1 MCVRLTRRLRW
12 TEVGCNLP
20 VSELSDFAC
29 SRRFVGYF
37 YRKGKGLTVPFEN
50 RILSLLQNS
59 SLVNISVES
68 WWHAIGKRRGLQRT
82 PEEIVKACWKP
93 NRIVASWLC
102 LSRWRRLVLSIPF
115 CKKVRCTV
123 ASRSF
128 CLFLR
133 HFLHDR
139 IELVFRPNG
148 HNSRSNFSLQ
158 KCTTIIR
165 KIRFQFRD

>member
-20 VSELSDFAC
+20 VFELSDFVC
-29 SRRFVGYF
+29 SRRFVAYF
-37 YRKGKGLTVPFEN
+37 YRKREGPTVPFEN

-68 WWHAIGKRRGLQRT
+68 WWHAIGKRRGLQRD

-93 NRIVASWLC
+93 NRIVASWIIQVKETRFINSL
-102 LSRWRRLVLSIPF
+102 LQESAMHGSVEVVLPFSR
-115 CKKVRCTV
+115 
-123 ASRSF
+123 
-128 CLFLR
+128 
-133 HFLHDR
+133 FLHDR
-139 IELVFRPNG
+139 IELVFPPNG
-148 HNSRSNFSLQ
+148 HDNRSNFSLQ
-158 KCTTIIR
+158 KCTIIIR